1 MNLQSQ
7 IDRHRR
13 EIHTDSYPMSVGELA
28 NLYRDGE
35 LEIHPEYQR
44 FFRWTLLQKSRW
56 IESVLLGIPL
66 PSIFVAQREDGVW
79 DLVDGLQRVATL
91 LQFMGELRDESGRKV
106 AALRLGGTKYLP
118 ALEGKAWQDVDPSQ
132 VFTADQQRFIKRA
145 KLTVNI
151 VLRESPE
158 GTKYELFQRLN
169 TGGTFLSDQELRS
182 ALLIAINRD
191 FYRWLAELAK
201 YEPYQACLALS
212 DRQVEEQYDLEL
224 AVRFVVLRTIDP
236 QRLVGLRELSEFLTD
251 EISRSASDANFPYE
265 EEARAFRT
273 TFEVLYRA
281 LESDAFRKYDPA
293 RGRFTGGTL
302 VSAFEVVAIGVGFH
316 HQRYDADD
324 AAAIAARV
332 KEEVWTEADFLTSS
346 GQRAT
351 QRLPRTLRRGREVFA

>member
-1 MNLQSQ
+1 MDLQSQ
-7 IDRHRR
+7 VDRHRK
-13 EIHTDSYPMSVGELA
+13 EIHTDSYPMSIGELV

-106 AALRLGGTKYLP
+106 EPLRLLGTKYLP
-118 ALEGKAWQDVDPSQ
+118 ALEGKAWQDPDASRA
-132 VFTADQQRFIKRA
+132 FTAEQQRFIKRA

-191 FYRWLAELAK
+191 FYRWLVELAK
-201 YEPYQACLALS
+201 YEPYQGCLALS
-212 DRQVEEQYDLEL
+212 DRQIEEQYDLEL

-236 QRLVGLRELSEFLTD
+236 QRLIGLRELSEFLTD
-251 EISRSASDANFPYE
+251 EISLRAS
-265 EEARAFRT
+265 ARAFPYDEETRAFRA

-281 LESDAFRKYDPA
+281 LESDVFRKYDPA
-293 RGRFTGGTL
+293 RDRFTGGTL
-302 VSAFEVVAIGVGFH
+302 VSAFEVVALGVGFH
-316 HQRYDADD
+316 HVSYEP
-324 AAAIAARV
+324 ARAGEV
-332 KEEVWTEADFLTSS
+332 TARIKERVWSEADFLTSS
-346 GQRAT
+346 GQRAS
-351 QRLPRTLRRGREVFA
+351 QRLPRTIRRGREVFE